1 MVEEGHLKKETEAM
15 VCGGYWDNPIKTD
28 RKVIYKR
35 SDMVV
40 IDREENTFSSVDFAI
55 PMDHRIKEKEEEKID
70 KYMDLAVE
78 VRRRFRVK
86 TVTAP
91 IVLRALGTV
100 PGKLQELLKKLE
112 IEDITGSLQN
122 TVLISLAVILRKVLN
137 L

>member
-1 MVEEGHLKKETEAM
+1 MVEEGHLKKETGAM
-15 VCGGYWDNPIKTD
+15 VCGGYWDKPIKTD
-28 RKVIYKR
+28 RKVSYKR

-40 IDREENTFSSVDFAI
+40 IDREENTFCSVDFAI

-70 KYMDLAVE
+70 KYMGLAVE
-78 VRRRFRVK
+78 VRRRFRVN
-86 TVTAP
+86 TVTVP

-100 PGKLQELLKKLE
+100 PGKLLELLKKLE

-122 TVLISLAVILRKVLN
+122 TVLISPAVILRKVLN